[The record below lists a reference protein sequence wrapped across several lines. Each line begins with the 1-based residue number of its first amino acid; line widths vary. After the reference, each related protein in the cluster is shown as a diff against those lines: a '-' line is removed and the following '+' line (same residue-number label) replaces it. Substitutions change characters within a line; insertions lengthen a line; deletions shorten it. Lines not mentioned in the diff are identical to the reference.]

1 MLISAV
7 EMEQDSVVQAVIDK
21 FAERAKAG
29 HQKYGTTM
37 DRTNLTRKQWLQHL
51 QEELMDAVVYAQ
63 KLLVMMDG
71 VDKEK

>member
-21 FAERAKAG
+21 FAERAKVG

-37 DRTNLTRKQWLQHL
+37 DRTDLTRKQWLQHL

-63 KLLVMMDG
+63 KLLVMIDG